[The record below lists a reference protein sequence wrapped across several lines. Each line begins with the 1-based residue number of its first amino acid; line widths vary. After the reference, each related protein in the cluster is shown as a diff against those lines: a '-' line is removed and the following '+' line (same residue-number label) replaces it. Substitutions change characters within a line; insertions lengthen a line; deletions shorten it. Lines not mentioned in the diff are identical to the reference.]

1 MAENF
6 VLYGREG
13 SGSAVC
19 EAVLALSGL
28 PYELIKSAKNEDGSA
43 SFELLAL
50 NPLGQVPTLVMP
62 DQSIMT
68 ESAAIVLYLAE
79 IGGVLAPKAGDALR
93 AQYLRWMVYLSA
105 NNYMTDLRFYY
116 SDRFSIDATHGDGIK
131 AAAAKRKE
139 FEWDVVA
146 AFLGGKPFL
155 LGDTMSAV
163 DIYAAMLIC
172 WIEDRE
178 PFFARHPNVAA
189 LYQNVMSEP
198 KIREIWVRHGFE
210 V

>member
-19 EAVLALSGL
+19 EAVLALTGL
-28 PYELIKSAKNEDGSA
+28 PHELVECGKNEDGTA
-43 SFELLAL
+43 PFELLAL
-50 NPLGQVPTLVMP
+50 NPLGQVPTLVMQ

-68 ESAAIVLYLAE
+68 ESAAISIYLADL
-79 IGGVLAPKAGDALR
+79 GGTLAPKVGDAAR

-146 AFLGGKPFL
+146 AFLGSKPFM
-155 LGDTMSAV
+155 LGETMSTV

-172 WIEDRE
+172 WIEDQNA
-178 PFFARHPNVAA
+178 FFARHPNVAV
-189 LYQNVMSEP
+189 LYNNVMKKP
-198 KIREIWVRHGFE
+198 KIREIWVRHGFG

>member
-19 EAVLALSGL
+19 EAVLALTGL
-28 PYELIKSAKNEDGSA
+28 PHELVESVKNEDGTA
-43 SFELLAL
+43 PFELLAL

-62 DQSIMT
+62 NQSIMT
-68 ESAAIVLYLAE
+68 ESAAICIYLADL
-79 IGGVLAPKAGDALR
+79 GSTLAPKPGDALR
-93 AQYLRWMVYLSA
+93 AQYLRWMVYLSS

-116 SDRFSIDATHGDGIK
+116 ADRFSIDETHADGIRT
-131 AAAAKRKE
+131 AAAKRKE
-139 FEWDVVA
+139 FEWDVIA
-146 AFLGGKPFL
+146 AFIGEKPFM
-155 LGDTMSAV
+155 LGAEMSVV

-172 WIEDRE
+172 WIENRE
-178 PFFARHPNVAA
+178 EFFARHPNVVV
-189 LYQNVMSEP
+189 LYKNVMNNP
-198 KIREIWVRHGFE
+198 KINEIWLRHGFE

>member
-19 EAVLALSGL
+19 EAVLALTGL
-28 PYELIKSAKNEDGSA
+28 PHQLVECGKTDEGNAP
-43 SFELLAL
+43 FELLAL
-50 NPLGQVPTLVMP
+50 NPLGQVPTLVLP

-68 ESAAIVLYLAE
+68 ESAAICIYLSD
-79 IGGVLAPKAGDALR
+79 ISGKLAPKPGDESR

-116 SDRFSIDATHGDGIK
+116 SDRFSIDETHAEGIK

-139 FEWDVVA
+139 FEWDVIA
-146 AFLGGKPFL
+146 AFLGQKPYM
-155 LGDTMSAV
+155 LGDTLTTV

-172 WIEDRE
+172 WIDERDA
-178 PFFARHPNVAA
+178 FFARHANVAA
-189 LYQNVMSEP
+189 LYTNVMSEP
-198 KIREIWVRHGFE
+198 KIKEIWLRHGFE

>member
-19 EAVLALSGL
+19 EAILALTGL
-28 PYELIKSAKNEDGSA
+28 PHELVECGKNEDGTA
-43 SFELLAL
+43 PFELLAL
-50 NPLGQVPTLVMP
+50 NPLGQVPTLIMP
-62 DQSIMT
+62 DQTIMT
-68 ESAAIVLYLAE
+68 ESAAICLYLADLS
-79 IGGVLAPKAGDALR
+79 GSLAPKPGDANR

-139 FEWDVVA
+139 FEWEVVA
-146 AFLGGKPFL
+146 AFLGEKPYM
-155 LGDTMSAV
+155 LGNTMSAV

-172 WIEDRE
+172 WIEDQDA
-178 PFFARHPNVAA
+178 FFARHPNVAL
-189 LYQNVMSEP
+189 LYKNVMSEP
-198 KIREIWVRHGFE
+198 KIKEIWVRHGFE
-210 V
+210 A

>member
-1 MAENF
+1 MAETF

-19 EAVLALSGL
+19 EAILALTGL
-28 PYELIKSAKNEDGSA
+28 PHELVECGKNDDGTA
-43 SFELLAL
+43 PFELLAL

-68 ESAAIVLYLAE
+68 ESAAISIYLADLA
-79 IGGVLAPKAGDALR
+79 GTLAPKPDNALR
-93 AQYLRWMVYLSA
+93 AQYLRWMVYMSA

-116 SDRFSIDATHGDGIK
+116 SDRFSIDETHAEGIK

-139 FEWDVVA
+139 FEWDVIA
-146 AFLGGKPFL
+146 AFLGQKPYMLGKTL
-155 LGDTMSAV
+155 TAV

-172 WIEDRE
+172 WIDERDA
-178 PFFARHPNVAA
+178 FFARHPNVAA
-189 LYQNVMSEP
+189 LYNNVMSEP
-198 KIREIWVRHGFE
+198 KIKDIWLRHGFD

>member
-1 MAENF
+1 MAKSF

-19 EAVLALSGL
+19 EAVLALAGL
-28 PYELIKSAKNEDGSA
+28 PYKLVECPKNEDGTTP
-43 SFELLAL
+43 FELLAL

-68 ESAAIVLYLAE
+68 ESAAICIYLADL
-79 IGGVLAPKAGDALR
+79 GGDLAPKQGDAMR

-116 SDRFSIDATHGDGIK
+116 SDRFSINETHADGIK

-139 FEWDVVA
+139 FEWDVIA
-146 AFLGGKPFL
+146 AFLGDKQYL
-155 LGDTMSAV
+155 LGSTLTVV

-172 WIEDRE
+172 WIEDIDA
-178 PFFARHPNVAA
+178 FFARHPNVAA
-189 LYQNVMSEP
+189 LYKNVMREP
-198 KIREIWVRHGFE
+198 KIRDIWVRHGFE

>member
-1 MAENF
+1 MADNF

-19 EAVLALSGL
+19 EAVLALTSL
-28 PYELIKSAKNEDGSA
+28 PHQLVECPKNEDGTTPY
-43 SFELLAL
+43 ELLAL
-50 NPLGQVPTLVMP
+50 NPLGQVPTMVMP

-68 ESAAIVLYLAE
+68 ESAAICIYLADL
-79 IGGVLAPKAGDALR
+79 GGTLAPKPDDALR

-116 SDRFSIDATHGDGIK
+116 ADRFSVDETHADGIK
-131 AAAAKRKE
+131 TAAAKRKE
-139 FEWDVVA
+139 FEWDVIA
-146 AFLGGKPFL
+146 AFLGSKPFL
-155 LGDTMSAV
+155 LGDTLSAA

-172 WIEDRE
+172 WIEDRDA
-178 PFFARHPNVAA
+178 FFARHANVAA
-189 LYQNVMSEP
+189 LYTNVMSEP
-198 KIREIWVRHGFE
+198 KIKEIWLRHGFE